1 MLSVNCPL
9 SGVVAMTTLFR
20 NTFTEPP
27 SAGLH
32 RSFTLWLVPWVCTR
46 AWSSIGAGVAVG
58 VGVGVA
64 VGVALGLVVGVGGGV
79 ALTVVGSLS
88 KKVCWWDW
96 QLIGPRL
103 SAHAE
108 RWLVVNA

>member
-58 VGVGVA
+58 VA
-64 VGVALGLVVGVGGGV
+64 VGVALGLAVGVGVGV
-79 ALTVVGSLS
+79 APPAAGSLS
-88 KKVCWWDW
+88 KKAFCWDW
-96 QLIGPRL
+96 PLIGTRP

-108 RWLVVNA
+108 RWSVVNAEP